1 MDAKDFFNLVS
12 KYVAHRTAARKA
24 YDAATTADEK
34 KAVTK
39 NYTAVLETIWGQIE
53 CEVRRVKQAQ
63 MLLYLKDEEGTLEGL
78 QRISG
83 HIAERLRINDCERE
97 WLVRERNRILE
108 LIKRHAYGQA
118 DKNAD
123 QR

>member
-24 YDAATTADEK
+24 YDEATPEQK
-34 KAVTK
+34 KTVTR
-39 NYTAVLETIWGQIE
+39 NYTAVLENIWGQIE

-63 MLLYLKDEEGTLEGL
+63 MLLYLKDEEGTMEGL

-118 DKNAD
+118 EKNAD
-123 QR
+123 KR